1 MGLGFLARIIEWKR
15 RVWKFLKQHAEGY
28 LVEKIEKQVA
38 SGEPEGPLNRYLTKQ
53 NVLGVIAMA
62 VFVAAVLVMRP
73 RSEAKSAKPQ
83 QTIVDKVEAENQ
95 KGGAYVP
102 PQQTPRQDSG
112 WGGQYKDNGL
122 GNQQQPVTQNYGYG
136 RAASSPAAQE
146 ESPAKILAKARF
158 QREVEYAFK
167 PHAEAEE
174 KKEEPERGVAQPKA
188 PASVH
193 SLGLEDPQGSAPSY
207 IIPEN
212 TWIPATLTS
221 RIESQISGPVDAV
234 ISEDVYLPGTRHIV
248 IPQGAKAI
256 GTTQQVTAFGQKR
269 LAILMK
275 EIQIFPQGFAQP
287 CVIPLESPVADQ
299 AGSLGATGKVDNH
312 TLSLLLAA
320 SVVALIQGASMGF
333 SYGGQIGTEQILIGN
348 MSAAGSQVV
357 GRILEKYT
365 NRPPTIRVPEGS
377 RLKLVFTRDT
387 PSSCEVNQ

>member
-1 MGLGFLARIIEWKR
+1 L
-15 RVWKFLKQHAEGY
+15 
-28 LVEKIEKQVA
+28 EKIEKQVA

-62 VFVAAVLVMRP
+62 VFVAGVWIMRP
-73 RSEAKSAKPQ
+73 HRVDAKNTRPQ
-83 QTIVDKVEAENQ
+83 QTIVDKVEQES

-102 PQQTPRQDSG
+102 PQQTPRQDSQ
-112 WGGQYKDNGL
+112 WGKQYQENGL
-122 GNQQQPVTQNYGYG
+122 GNQQQPNPQNHEYG
-136 RAASSPAAQE
+136 RSASSPSTQE

-174 KKEEPERGVAQPKA
+174 KKEEPERWVAQPKA
-188 PASVH
+188 PAPAH
-193 SLGLEDPQGSAPSY
+193 SSGLEDPQGSAPSY

-275 EIQIFPQGFAQP
+275 EIQIFPQGFTRP

-299 AGSLGATGKVDNH
+299 AGSLGVTGKVDNH

-320 SVVALIQGASMGF
+320 SVVALIQGASMGY

>member
-62 VFVAAVLVMRP
+62 VFVAGVWIMRP
-73 RSEAKSAKPQ
+73 HRVDAKNAKPQ
-83 QTIVDKVEAENQ
+83 QTIVDKVEAEN
-95 KGGAYVP
+95 KGGAHFP
-102 PQQTPRQDSG
+102 KQQTPKQDSG
-112 WGGQYKDNGL
+112 WAVPDQGNGL
-122 GNQQQPVTQNYGYG
+122 GDRPQPNHPNYGYEG
-136 RAASSPAAQE
+136 RTAAAPQQE
-146 ESPAKILAKARF
+146 ESPMKILAKARF

-275 EIQIFPQGFAQP
+275 EIQIFPQGFARP